1 MAKKMVHLQQ
11 KILCTCLCSEPNR
24 NRNCFYFIIYLGI
37 LGTIFFYVGTV
48 LCAFVIQ
55 APRVPQCRKTILFQI
70 QDSEE
75 KKLRTTVKLQLAR
88 QKVQDNESDDA
99 KDNVRFYLREI
110 NDTKEEIN
118 DSMEE
123 IRYLL
128 ADMREEMENDA
139 VK

>member
-1 MAKKMVHLQQ
+1 M
-11 KILCTCLCSEPNR
+11 CLCYSSTP
-24 NRNCFYFIIYLGI
+24 C
-37 LGTIFFYVGTV
+37 
-48 LCAFVIQ
+48 
-55 APRVPQCRKTILFQI
+55 VPQFRKIILFQI